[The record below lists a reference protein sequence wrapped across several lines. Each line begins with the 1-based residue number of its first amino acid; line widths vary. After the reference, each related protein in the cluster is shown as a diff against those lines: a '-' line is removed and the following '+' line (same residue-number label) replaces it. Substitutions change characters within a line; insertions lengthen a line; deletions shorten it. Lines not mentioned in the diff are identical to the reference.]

1 MSVTTTEPLVG
12 GLPAQEVL
20 ARARTMVEPV
30 LLASVDSLG
39 EPLRRMA
46 GYHLGWWDAT
56 GTPVSSESGRALRPA
71 LTLGAAAACGG
82 DPADAVPAAAAIE
95 LLHNF
100 SLVHNEVMDADPLR
114 RGRRTVWSVW
124 GITNAILLGDALQ
137 AQSVEVLSTRLPG
150 HLTANAITRLQT
162 TALDLCRGQYADCAF
177 ENQSRVSI
185 DEYVSMAAAKTGSLM
200 ACAGALGALCVGA
213 HTHTVSAME
222 IYGRELG
229 LAFQFVDEVIGIYS
243 DPAISG
249 EPVGNDLR
257 NRKKT
262 LPVIAAL
269 ESGTDAGV
277 ELAALFESIEPL
289 TAEQVTRAA
298 VLVEQAGGLVLTLRY
313 AHERLAA
320 AMAALPADADTGD
333 LEQLALLLTE
343 RGR

>member
-1 MSVTTTEPLVG
+1 LRV
-12 GLPAQEVL
+12 
-20 ARARTMVEPV
+20 
-30 LLASVDSLG
+30 SVDSLG

-56 GTPVSSESGRALRPA
+56 GTPVSRESGRALRPA

-82 DPADAVPAAAAIE
+82 VPADAVPAAAAIE
-95 LLHNF
+95 LLHSF

-150 HLTANAITRLQT
+150 HLAVEAITRLQT

-185 DEYVSMAAAKTGSLM
+185 DDYVSMAAAKTGSLM

-229 LAFQFVDEVIGIYS
+229 LAFQFVDEVIGIYG

-249 EPVGNDLR
+249 TPVGNDLR
-257 NRKKT
+257 DRKKT

-277 ELAALFESIEPL
+277 ELAALFETIEPL

-298 VLVEQAGGLVLTLRY
+298 VLVEQAGGLLLTLRY

-333 LEQLALLLTE
+333 LEQLALLVTE
-343 RGR
+343 RDR